1 MSSVFNTIYRD
12 ELLKIVEGFLDK
24 DDMRVLSTVL
34 AETTLE
40 SKVENAQATTL
51 ESNIGSPQGN
61 TISGPLFTLYFNRAL
76 QQIKNEMRNEPIDC
90 RDMNPRWVEKMES
103 CISEEIVYADDC
115 VFLAEINRKSLKIY
129 QKAKEIMKKQKP
141 VSEWRK
147 DWIYHRENRI
157 KRRGNGM
164 KKCDKS
170 GIKDWWLGRDPE
182 KKRIGNYYSC
192 KEWQNLKK
200 ELENETDNQ
209 NPSVR
214 DASEKYT
221 VVQLRNLGFVKGWP
235 EKNEQFS

>member
-1 MSSVFNTIYRD
+1 MSSVFNAIYRD

-24 DDMRVLSTVL
+24 DDLRVLSTVL

-40 SKVENAQATTL
+40 SKVENAQATTF

-61 TISGPLFTLYFNRAL
+61 SISGPLFTLYFNRAL
-76 QQIKNEMRNEPIDC
+76 QQIKNEMWKEPIDC

-103 CISEEIVYADDC
+103 SISEEIVYADDC
-115 VFLAEINRKSLKIY
+115 AFLAENNRKSLKIY

-147 DWIYHRENRI
+147 DWICHRENRI

-192 KEWQNLKK
+192 KKKRIGKRNWQS
-200 ELENETDNQ
+200 E
-209 NPSVR
+209 SVCTR
-214 DASEKYT
+214 C
-221 VVQLRNLGFVKGWP
+221 
-235 EKNEQFS
+235 